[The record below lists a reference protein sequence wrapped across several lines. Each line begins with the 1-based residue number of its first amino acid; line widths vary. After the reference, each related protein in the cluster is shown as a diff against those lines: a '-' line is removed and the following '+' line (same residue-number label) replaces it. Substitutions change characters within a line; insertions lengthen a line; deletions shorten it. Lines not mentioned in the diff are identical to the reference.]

1 MCDASAMACWT
12 EARASVGA
20 GVGDCAALATGVAA
34 AGQRPSLGGE
44 GIRGAEG
51 GAEGG
56 AAYLVWLRSLLVY
69 LLWIY

>member
-1 MCDASAMACWT
+1 MACWT

-20 GVGDCAALATGVAA
+20 EVGDCAALATGATA
-34 AGQRPSLGGE
+34 AGQRPSLEDE

-56 AAYLVWLRSLLVY
+56 AAYLVWLRLLRMY
-69 LLWIY
+69 LVWQAEAAV

>member
-1 MCDASAMACWT
+1 MACWT

-20 GVGDCAALATGVAA
+20 GIGGCVALATGVTA
-34 AGQRPSLGGE
+34 AGQRPSREGV

-56 AAYLVWLRSLLVY
+56 AAYLVWLRLLRMY
-69 LLWIY
+69 LAWQAEAAV

>member
-1 MCDASAMACWT
+1 MACWT

-34 AGQRPSLGGE
+34 ARRPSLEGE

-56 AAYLVWLRSLLVY
+56 AAYLVWLRLLRMY
-69 LLWIY
+69 LVWQAEAAV

>member
-1 MCDASAMACWT
+1 MACWT

-20 GVGDCAALATGVAA
+20 GVGDSAAHATGVAA
-34 AGQRPSLGGE
+34 AGQRPSREGE

-56 AAYLVWLRSLLVY
+56 AAYLVWLRLLRMY
-69 LLWIY
+69 LVWQAEAAV